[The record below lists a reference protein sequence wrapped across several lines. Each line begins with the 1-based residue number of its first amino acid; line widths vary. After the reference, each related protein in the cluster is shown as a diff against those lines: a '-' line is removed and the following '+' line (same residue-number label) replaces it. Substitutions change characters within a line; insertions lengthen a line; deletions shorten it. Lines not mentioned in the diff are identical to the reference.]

1 MPMLRITVKNG
12 EPRLH
17 GDADQVRPALNRQL
31 AVNPGPVTLMV
42 HGYKYLPGHPVH
54 CPHASLLSHA
64 PQPGD
69 WRIVSWPGQLGLTGR
84 PGAGLGISLGWPARG
99 TIWAAHRRAVE
110 AGHGLAALVAEI
122 KRIDPGRPVNVIAHS
137 LGARVTL
144 AAIRAGIPGAIG
156 RAVLLAAAEYGET
169 ARAAL
174 DSPGGADTEVLNV
187 TTRENDLYDVLL
199 EWLIAPE
206 CRGDRML
213 GHGRLR
219 HPRMVTLQLDH
230 PRSLAALG
238 RAGFSVAPPDRLIC
252 HWSPYLREGVF
263 PLYRAVL
270 DGRLPLAQLRALL
283 PTEGSPRWSRLR
295 PRLPRPPVPLLPAE

>member
-17 GDADQVRPALNRQL
+17 GEADQVRPALRRKL
-31 AVNPGPVTLMV
+31 AANPGPVTIMV

-54 CPHASLLSHA
+54 CPHASLLAHA
-64 PQPGD
+64 PRLED
-69 WRIVSWPGQLGLTGR
+69 RRIVSWPDQLGLTGR

-99 TIWAAHRRAVE
+99 SIWAAHRRAIE
-110 AGHGLAALVAEI
+110 AGHGLAALVAEV
-122 KRIDPGRPVNVIAHS
+122 RTLDPERPVNVIAHS
-137 LGARVTL
+137 LGARVAL
-144 AAIRAGIPGAIG
+144 AAVRAGRPGAIG

-174 DSPGGADTEVLNV
+174 DSPGGAGTEVLNV
-187 TTRENDLYDVLL
+187 TTRENDLYDFLL
-199 EWLIAPE
+199 ERLIAPD

-219 HPRMVTLQLDH
+219 HPRLVTLQLDDPH
-230 PRSLAALG
+230 SLAALRG
-238 RAGFSVAPPDRLIC
+238 AGYPVAPPDRLIC
-252 HWSPYLREGVF
+252 HWSPYLRDGVF

-270 DGRLPLAQLRALL
+270 DGRLPLSGLRSVL
-283 PTEGSPRWSRLR
+283 PEGVTPRWSRLR
-295 PRLPRPPVPLLPAE
+295 PRLPRAQAPLLPAE